1 MFSDST
7 RLYRIA
13 LGLRRSS
20 GRELKAYTWWE
31 AFEKDLVR
39 KLSPQSLPIEITN
52 LSELSSME
60 SIRASLT
67 LSGVV
72 SFDDGKPQSIVCSQ
86 DGAEETSF
94 LATAKGAIYW
104 RKS

>member
-1 MFSDST
+1 MIVVSPCHPA
-7 RLYRIA
+7 IPPA
-13 LGLRRSS
+13 LTGRRLRR
-20 GRELKAYTWWE
+20 TVT
-31 AFEKDLVR
+31 KDLVR